1 LVSQDP
7 HPVIAVD
14 AMGGDYAPGNVVAGS
29 LDALRESG
37 GRFSLVLVGQRERI
51 EEEIAGAH
59 PSPPGYTIAHA
70 PEVIDM
76 RDSPTAALRSKK
88 ESSIAIGLRLQR
100 DGKADAFVSAGNTGA
115 VLSASTLILGRL
127 DGVGRPSIGALIPTA
142 GSPCLLID
150 SGATMDCQPR
160 HLYEFGVMGSIYMR
174 TMRGVSTPRVGLVS
188 VGEEENKGNEAT
200 VEAFRLLKGAPVDF
214 IGMIEGRDL
223 LKGKVD
229 VAVCDGFVGNIVLK
243 FGESVPAFLK
253 ARFLSFAAKSVKA
266 KLIALIAR
274 SGLRTVLREMDYQEQ
289 GGVPVLG
296 VRGVTIIGHGGSSPL
311 AIKNMIFR
319 AEEMVK
325 RHVHRKIQEALQ
337 A

>member
-1 LVSQDP
+1 
-7 HPVIAVD
+7 
-14 AMGGDYAPGNVVAGS
+14 
-29 LDALRESG
+29 
-37 GRFSLVLVGQRERI
+37 
-51 EEEIAGAH
+51 
-59 PSPPGYTIAHA
+59 
-70 PEVIDM
+70 
-76 RDSPTAALRSKK
+76 
-88 ESSIAIGLRLQR
+88 
-100 DGKADAFVSAGNTGA
+100 
-115 VLSASTLILGRL
+115 
-127 DGVGRPSIGALIPTA
+127 
-142 GSPCLLID
+142 
-150 SGATMDCQPR
+150 
-160 HLYEFGVMGSIYMR
+160 
-174 TMRGVSTPRVGLVS
+174 VS

-253 ARFLSFAAKSVKA
+253 TRVLSFAAKSVKA
-266 KLIALIAR
+266 KLIALVAR

-296 VRGVTIIGHGGSSPL
+296 VRGVTNIGHGGSSPL